1 MDIELEMP
9 SMNAFFIEDPNQP
22 GTWAIPVVVVNGDK
36 VMLNNIRKERLD
48 YFRPIVAAIAEKT
61 GTKAYF
67 VEYETPSLME
77 VIEPANNPDIHGV
90 LICVDGPPTA
100 SEIKTHFREFIEKLD
115 DVILNH
121 VRPEDE
127 NEPDEETVH

>member
-1 MDIELEMP
+1 MDTKLEMP
-9 SMNAFFIEDPNQP
+9 SMNAFFIEDPNEP
-22 GTWAIPVVVVNGDK
+22 GTWAIPVIVVNGEK

-48 YFRPIVAAIAEKT
+48 YFRPIVAAIAMKT

-77 VIEPANNPDIHGV
+77 KIEPANDPDIHGV
-90 LICVDGPPTA
+90 LICTDGPPTA
-100 SEIKTHFREFIEKLD
+100 SEIKKHFREFIEKLD
-115 DVILNH
+115 GVILNH

-127 NEPDEETVH
+127 NTADEETVH